1 MLLRKAVVN
10 STKDLHKEGEGVNRW
25 RAFLAANTARAKARR
40 LELDWSIFS
49 TVAEWS
55 EEEAMSEELR

>member
-1 MLLRKAVVN
+1 MLLLILPKTY
-10 STKDLHKEGEGVNRW
+10 TKKVRERTVW

-55 EEEAMSEELR
+55 EEEVMSEELR